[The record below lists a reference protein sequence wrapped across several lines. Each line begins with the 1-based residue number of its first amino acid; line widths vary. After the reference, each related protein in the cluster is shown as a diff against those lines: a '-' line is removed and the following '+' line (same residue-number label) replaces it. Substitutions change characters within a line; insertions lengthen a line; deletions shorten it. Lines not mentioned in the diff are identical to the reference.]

1 MQHSRLVTTLMMR
14 QYTGQ
19 PVAAGVEEAEA
30 TVDRAQA
37 TTWHAGGVTA
47 RDDSDGRR
55 VLPVGAQLPPA
66 MVGVGRPEPHGAVGT
81 RADAGRLTRARHGHA
96 SGEVISRDIVA
107 ARAASTRS
115 MDVEIHVLQCG
126 PRAALRDATALG
138 CGDGSDGERG
148 AAQKHGLCTA
158 PTLTSRGCCA
168 ALVDPPSKRLC
179 VPLELLSCRCAD
191 LGETVAVT
199 TSGGFTPGSA
209 AGLVRDV
216 VVVGKLV
223 PQAAGSCPTSGGALA
238 CSAAETGRHSFKLTM
253 AGNQAVGALK
263 GLGLG
268 LLSGYALSFG
278 LNLHLWTTV
287 NKTLEVLRSTEL
299 QLTGGDKVVASLRNP
314 FDEPPPV
321 SMEAELQQL
330 DDIRDQAAAVWNAQV
345 RTIPMVVAQI
355 RLPSLPDFS
364 SDDTQSDTLSAPAAP
379 EVSGGPVMMTTGG
392 TGSESSK

>member
-1 MQHSRLVTTLMMR
+1 
-14 QYTGQ
+14 
-19 PVAAGVEEAEA
+19 
-30 TVDRAQA
+30 
-37 TTWHAGGVTA
+37 
-47 RDDSDGRR
+47 
-55 VLPVGAQLPPA
+55 
-66 MVGVGRPEPHGAVGT
+66 
-81 RADAGRLTRARHGHA
+81 
-96 SGEVISRDIVA
+96 
-107 ARAASTRS
+107 
-115 MDVEIHVLQCG
+115 
-126 PRAALRDATALG
+126 
-138 CGDGSDGERG
+138 
-148 AAQKHGLCTA
+148 
-158 PTLTSRGCCA
+158 
-168 ALVDPPSKRLC
+168 
-179 VPLELLSCRCAD
+179 
-191 LGETVAVT
+191 
-199 TSGGFTPGSA
+199 
-209 AGLVRDV
+209 
-216 VVVGKLV
+216 
-223 PQAAGSCPTSGGALA
+223 
-238 CSAAETGRHSFKLTM
+238 M